1 MLAPTRSALFRGAAR
16 PMRRLLS
23 TAEMPMEPPIVMF
36 GIAGRYA
43 NALYAA
49 AAKKSE
55 LFEVQ
60 SDLKLFKGAMESSPV
75 LRNFVIDP
83 SVSRSKKAAG
93 VSTIMDAAN
102 ASESTKNAMA
112 ALAEGGRMGDIFKVM
127 DLYEDLLTAA
137 KGEVKAVVTSAK
149 ALPDSEVEEIKAG
162 LKKLLGPG
170 QKSFTLATKVDPA
183 LISGI
188 TIEFGDKFMDLSVA
202 SQLKKL
208 QALLFEG
215 V

>member
-1 MLAPTRSALFRGAAR
+1 MLASLGRSLRRGTAR

-23 TAEMPMEPPIVMF
+23 TAEMPMDPPIAMF

-55 LFEVQ
+55 LFDVQ
-60 SDLKLFKGAMESSPV
+60 ADLKLFKGAMDTSPA
-75 LRNFVIDP
+75 LRGFVIDP

-93 VSTIMDAAN
+93 VATIMDAAN
-102 ASESTKNAMA
+102 ASASTKNAMA
-112 ALAEGGRMGDIFKVM
+112 ALAEGGRMGDVFKVM
-127 DLYEDLLTAA
+127 DLYDDLLTAA

-149 ALPDSEVEEIKAG
+149 SLPDSEVAEIKEG

-208 QALLFEG
+208 QALMLDG